1 MKKLISLMI
10 AAIML
15 LSLAACGEAPDSSA
29 AETEPP
35 ETSAPKTEDGRPVT
49 EVTTVDELLDA
60 IAPDTVIELTG
71 QRYMLTEASDY
82 GTGSGSGYYR
92 WDTGDGAELVIENV
106 TGLTIRAANRDT
118 CIVTEPRWVNVLHF
132 IGCED
137 ITLEGFTAGHT
148 DGAYCSGGVLCFE
161 NTKGVTVDGCSLY
174 GCGTEGVT
182 TYSCEDVAV
191 TGSEIWN
198 CSQGAAFIYDS
209 KNVSFDNCDFHG
221 ITAEF
226 GMFRTIDSDKFALLN
241 STIRDSS
248 GDVFFNSSRSS
259 GVYIGGCEVSGN
271 KFRNMFAS
279 ELVPV
284 TVEGCTLGDNDI
296 IDWYADMEKLGS
308 LYENSKAVDPD
319 GNVYTY
325 SELQEMQKTENAV
338 WNAYVPEVAS
348 TPDVAVSEDGKVH
361 VTTVDEFLAA
371 IAPDTTIYLE
381 PGVYDLSTAAGCGV
395 TETDRYRWD
404 LRFDGPSLVITGVDG
419 LTIEGAGAESVTIAA
434 VPRYADVLG
443 FERCAGLT
451 LRGFTAG
458 HTEEKG
464 YCTGGVLY
472 FDLCDDAVIDGCA
485 LFGCGIMGIT
495 AGSCADMNVSN
506 TEIYD
511 CEYGAVTLN
520 DSNAV
525 FDSCDI
531 HDNGGPDFQLY
542 NSTAIVDGKEQ
553 TASLT
558 TPKAPAD

>member
-15 LSLAACGEAPDSSA
+15 FSLAACGEAPAAPA

-35 ETSAPKTEDGRPVT
+35 ETSAPKAEDGRTVI
-49 EVTTVDELLDA
+49 EVTTVDELLAA

-132 IGCED
+132 IDCED
-137 ITLEGFTAGHT
+137 IALEGFTAGHT
-148 DGAYCSGGVLCFE
+148 DGAYCSGGVLCLE

-182 TYSCEDVAV
+182 TYSCKDVAV

-226 GMFRTIDSDKFALLN
+226 GMFRTIDSEKFALLN

-271 KFRNMFAS
+271 KFRDMFAS
-279 ELVPV
+279 ELIPV
-284 TVEGCTLGDNDI
+284 TVEDCALGDNDI

-308 LYENSKAVDPD
+308 LYENSKAVDPE

-325 SELQEMQKTENAV
+325 SELQEMQKTDNAV
-338 WNAYVPEVAS
+338 WNAYAPEVS
-348 TPDVAVSEDGKVH
+348 TPELSVSEDGKVH

-381 PGVYDLSTAAGCGV
+381 AGTYDLSTAAGCGV

-464 YCTGGVLY
+464 ACTGGVLY

-525 FDSCDI
+525 FDNCDI

-542 NSTAIVDGKEQ
+542 GSTAIVDGKEQ
-553 TASLT
+553 TA
-558 TPKAPAD
+558 

>member
-1 MKKLISLMI
+1 
-10 AAIML
+10 ML
-15 LSLAACGEAPDSSA
+15 LSLAACGEAPASSV
-29 AETEPP
+29 AETEPT
-35 ETSAPKTEDGRPVT
+35 ETSAPKTEDGRPVV
-49 EVTTVDELLDA
+49 EVTTVDELLAA

-132 IGCED
+132 IDCED
-137 ITLEGFTAGHT
+137 IALEGFTAGHT

-221 ITAEF
+221 VTAEF

-271 KFRNMFAS
+271 KFRDMFAS
-279 ELVPV
+279 ELIPV
-284 TVEGCTLGDNDI
+284 TVEGCALGDNDI

-325 SELQEMQKTENAV
+325 SELQNMQKTENAV
-338 WNAYVPEVAS
+338 WNAYVPEVAG

-395 TETDRYRWD
+395 TGTDRYHWD

-419 LTIEGAGAESVTIAA
+419 LTIEGAGVGSVTIAA

-472 FDLCDDAVIDGCA
+472 FDLCDNAVIDGCA

-495 AGSCADMNVSN
+495 AGNCADMNVSN

-525 FDSCDI
+525 FDNCDI

-542 NSTAIVDGKEQ
+542 NSTAVVDGKEQ
-553 TASLT
+553 HA
-558 TPKAPAD
+558 

>member
-49 EVTTVDELLDA
+49 EVTTVDELLAA

-248 GDVFFNSSRSS
+248 GDIFFNSSRSS

-271 KFRNMFAS
+271 KFRDMFAS
-279 ELVPV
+279 ELIPV
-284 TVEGCTLGDNDI
+284 TVEGCALGDNDI

-308 LYENSKAVDPD
+308 LYENSKAVDHER
-319 GNVYTY
+319 NVYSY
-325 SELQEMQKTENAV
+325 SELQNVQKTKNAV
-338 WNAYVPEVAS
+338 WNAYVPEVS
-348 TPDVAVSEDGKVH
+348 TPEVAVSEDGKVH

-495 AGSCADMNVSN
+495 ASNCDDMNVSN

-542 NSTAIVDGKEQ
+542 GSTAIVDGKEQ
-553 TASLT
+553 TA
-558 TPKAPAD
+558 

>member
-10 AAIML
+10 AVLML
-15 LSLAACGEAPDSSA
+15 FSLAACGEAPASSV
-29 AETEPP
+29 AETEPT
-35 ETSAPKTEDGRPVT
+35 ETSAPKTEGGRPVT
-49 EVTTVDELLDA
+49 EVTTVDELLAA

-82 GTGSGSGYYR
+82 GTGSGFGYYR

-182 TYSCEDVAV
+182 TYSCEDVTV

-248 GDVFFNSSRSS
+248 GDVFFNSSRSG

-271 KFRNMFAS
+271 KFRDMFAS
-279 ELVPV
+279 ELIPV
-284 TVEGCTLGDNDI
+284 TVEGCALGDNDI

-371 IAPDTTIYLE
+371 IAPDTIIYLE
-381 PGVYDLSTAAGCGV
+381 PGTYDLSTAAGCGV

-443 FERCAGLT
+443 FERCADLT

-472 FDLCDDAVIDGCA
+472 FDLCDDAAIDGCA

-495 AGSCADMNVSN
+495 ASSCTDMNVSN

-525 FDSCDI
+525 FDNCDI

-553 TASLT
+553 IS
-558 TPKAPAD
+558 

>member
-10 AAIML
+10 AVIML
-15 LSLAACGEAPDSSA
+15 FSLAACGETPASPA
-29 AETEPP
+29 AETEPL
-35 ETSAPKTEDGRPVT
+35 ETPAPKTEDGRPVI
-49 EVTTVDELLDA
+49 EAATVDELLAA

-106 TGLTIRAANRDT
+106 TGLIIRAASRDT

-132 IGCED
+132 IDCED

-148 DGAYCSGGVLCFE
+148 DGGYCSGGVLCFE
-161 NTKGVTVDGCSLY
+161 NTKAVTVDGCSLY

-182 TYSCEDVAV
+182 TYSCENVAV

-226 GMFRTIDSDKFALLN
+226 GMFRTVDSDRFALLN

-248 GDVFFNSSRSS
+248 GDVFFNSSCSS

-271 KFRNMFAS
+271 KFRDMFAS
-279 ELVPV
+279 ELVPI
-284 TVEGCTLGDNDI
+284 TVEGCALGDNDI

-308 LYENSKAVDPD
+308 LCENSKAVDPE
-319 GNVYTY
+319 GNVYAY
-325 SELQEMQKTENAV
+325 SELQNMQKTENAV
-338 WNAYVPEVAS
+338 WNAHVSEVD
-348 TPDVAVSEDGKVH
+348 TPDVAAGEDGKVH

-381 PGVYDLSTAAGCGV
+381 PGTYDLSTAEGYGV
-395 TETDRYRWD
+395 SETERYHWD
-404 LRFDGPSLVITGVDG
+404 LRYDGPSLVITGVDG

-434 VPRYADVLG
+434 VPRYADVLS
-443 FERCAGLT
+443 FERCSGLT

-464 YCTGGVLY
+464 ECTGGVLY
-472 FDLCDDAVIDGCA
+472 FDLCDNAAIEGCA

-495 AGSCADMNVSN
+495 ASNCAGMNVST

-511 CEYGAVTLN
+511 CAYGAVTLN
-520 DSNAV
+520 DSTAV
-525 FDSCDI
+525 FDGCDI

-542 NSTAIVDGKEQ
+542 GSTAVVDGKEQ
-553 TASLT
+553 TA
-558 TPKAPAD
+558 

>member
-10 AAIML
+10 AAIMF

-553 TASLT
+553 TA
-558 TPKAPAD
+558 

>member
-15 LSLAACGEAPDSSA
+15 LSLAACGEAPASSV
-29 AETEPP
+29 AETEPT

-49 EVTTVDELLDA
+49 EVTTVDELLAA
-60 IAPDTVIELTG
+60 IAPNTVIELTG

-132 IGCED
+132 IDCED
-137 ITLEGFTAGHT
+137 IALEGFTAGHT

-284 TVEGCTLGDNDI
+284 TVEGCALGDNDI

-525 FDSCDI
+525 FDNCDI

-542 NSTAIVDGKEQ
+542 GSTAIVDGKEQ
-553 TASLT
+553 TA
-558 TPKAPAD
+558 

>member
-49 EVTTVDELLDA
+49 EVTTVDELLAA

-284 TVEGCTLGDNDI
+284 TVEGCALGDNDI

-308 LYENSKAVDPD
+308 LYENSKAVDHER
-319 GNVYTY
+319 NVYSY
-325 SELQEMQKTENAV
+325 SELQNMQKTENAV
-338 WNAYVPEVAS
+338 WNAYVPEVS
-348 TPDVAVSEDGKVH
+348 TPEVAVSEDGKVH

-495 AGSCADMNVSN
+495 ASNCDDMNVSN

-525 FDSCDI
+525 FDNCDI

-553 TASLT
+553 TA
-558 TPKAPAD
+558 

>member
-49 EVTTVDELLDA
+49 EVTTVDELLAA

-271 KFRNMFAS
+271 KFRDMFAS
-279 ELVPV
+279 ELIPV
-284 TVEGCTLGDNDI
+284 TVEGCALGDNDI

-308 LYENSKAVDPD
+308 LYENSKAVDHER
-319 GNVYTY
+319 NVYSY
-325 SELQEMQKTENAV
+325 SELQNMQKTENAV
-338 WNAYVPEVAS
+338 WNAYVPEVS
-348 TPDVAVSEDGKVH
+348 TPEVAVSEDGKVH

-495 AGSCADMNVSN
+495 ASNCDDMNVSN

-525 FDSCDI
+525 FDNCDI

-542 NSTAIVDGKEQ
+542 GSTAIVDGKEQ
-553 TASLT
+553 TA
-558 TPKAPAD
+558 

>member
-71 QRYMLTEASDY
+71 QRYMLTEASNY

-226 GMFRTIDSDKFALLN
+226 GMFRTIDSEKFALLN

-271 KFRNMFAS
+271 KFRDMFAS
-279 ELVPV
+279 ELIPV
-284 TVEGCTLGDNDI
+284 TVEGCALGDNDI

-308 LYENSKAVDPD
+308 LYENSKAVDHER
-319 GNVYTY
+319 NVYSY
-325 SELQEMQKTENAV
+325 SELQNMQKTENAV
-338 WNAYVPEVAS
+338 WNAYVPEVS
-348 TPDVAVSEDGKVH
+348 TPEVAVSEDGKVH

-495 AGSCADMNVSN
+495 ASNCDDMNVSN

-542 NSTAIVDGKEQ
+542 GSTAIVDGKEQ
-553 TASLT
+553 TA
-558 TPKAPAD
+558 

>member
-49 EVTTVDELLDA
+49 EVTTVDELLAA

-271 KFRNMFAS
+271 KLRDMFAS
-279 ELVPV
+279 ELIPV
-284 TVEGCTLGDNDI
+284 TVEGCALGDNDI

-308 LYENSKAVDPD
+308 LYENSKAVDHER
-319 GNVYTY
+319 NVYSY
-325 SELQEMQKTENAV
+325 SELQNMQKTENAV
-338 WNAYVPEVAS
+338 WNAYVPEVS
-348 TPDVAVSEDGKVH
+348 TPEVAVSEDGKVH

-381 PGVYDLSTAAGCGV
+381 PGVYDLNTAAGCGV

-495 AGSCADMNVSN
+495 ASNCDDMNVSN

-525 FDSCDI
+525 FDNCDI

-542 NSTAIVDGKEQ
+542 GSTAIVDGKEQ
-553 TASLT
+553 TA
-558 TPKAPAD
+558 

>member
-29 AETEPP
+29 EETEPP

-49 EVTTVDELLDA
+49 EVTTVDEMLAA

-271 KFRNMFAS
+271 KFRDMFAS
-279 ELVPV
+279 ELIPV
-284 TVEGCTLGDNDI
+284 TVEGCALGDNDI

-308 LYENSKAVDPD
+308 LYENSKAVDHER
-319 GNVYTY
+319 NVYSY
-325 SELQEMQKTENAV
+325 SELQNMQKTENAV
-338 WNAYVPEVAS
+338 WNAYVPEVS
-348 TPDVAVSEDGKVH
+348 TPEVAVSEDGKVH
-361 VTTVDEFLAA
+361 VMTVDEFLAA

-381 PGVYDLSTAAGCGV
+381 PGVYDLSTAAG
-395 TETDRYRWD
+395 
-404 LRFDGPSLVITGVDG
+404 
-419 LTIEGAGAESVTIAA
+419 
-434 VPRYADVLG
+434 
-443 FERCAGLT
+443 
-451 LRGFTAG
+451 
-458 HTEEKG
+458 
-464 YCTGGVLY
+464 
-472 FDLCDDAVIDGCA
+472 
-485 LFGCGIMGIT
+485 
-495 AGSCADMNVSN
+495 
-506 TEIYD
+506 
-511 CEYGAVTLN
+511 
-520 DSNAV
+520 
-525 FDSCDI
+525 
-531 HDNGGPDFQLY
+531 
-542 NSTAIVDGKEQ
+542 
-553 TASLT
+553 
-558 TPKAPAD
+558 

>member
-35 ETSAPKTEDGRPVT
+35 ETSAPKTEDGRTVT

-137 ITLEGFTAGHT
+137 ITLEGFIAGHT

-248 GDVFFNSSRSS
+248 GDIFFNSSRSS

-271 KFRNMFAS
+271 KFRDMFAS
-279 ELVPV
+279 ELIPV
-284 TVEGCTLGDNDI
+284 TVEDCALGDNDI

-308 LYENSKAVDPD
+308 LYENSKAVDHER
-319 GNVYTY
+319 NVYSY
-325 SELQEMQKTENAV
+325 SELQNMQKTENAV
-338 WNAYVPEVAS
+338 WNAYVPEVS
-348 TPDVAVSEDGKVH
+348 TPEVAVSEDGKVH

-495 AGSCADMNVSN
+495 ASNCDDMNVSN

-525 FDSCDI
+525 FDNCDI

-542 NSTAIVDGKEQ
+542 GSTAIVDGKEQ
-553 TASLT
+553 TA
-558 TPKAPAD
+558 

>member
-49 EVTTVDELLDA
+49 EVTTVDELLAA

-132 IGCED
+132 IDCED

-271 KFRNMFAS
+271 KFRDMFAS
-279 ELVPV
+279 ELIPV
-284 TVEGCTLGDNDI
+284 TVEGCALGDNDI

-308 LYENSKAVDPD
+308 LYENSKAVDHER
-319 GNVYTY
+319 NVYSY
-325 SELQEMQKTENAV
+325 SELQNMQKTENAV
-338 WNAYVPEVAS
+338 WNAYVPEVS
-348 TPDVAVSEDGKVH
+348 TPEVAVSEDGKVH
-361 VTTVDEFLAA
+361 VRTVDEFLAA

-495 AGSCADMNVSN
+495 ASNCDDMNVSN

-525 FDSCDI
+525 FDNCDI

-542 NSTAIVDGKEQ
+542 GSTAIVDGKEQ
-553 TASLT
+553 TA
-558 TPKAPAD
+558 

>member
-10 AAIML
+10 AVIML
-15 LSLAACGEAPDSSA
+15 FSLAACGETPASPA
-29 AETEPP
+29 AETEPT
-35 ETSAPKTEDGRPVT
+35 ETPTPRIEDGRAVT
-49 EVTTVDELLDA
+49 EAATVDEFLAA

-82 GTGSGSGYYR
+82 GTCSGSGYYR

-132 IGCED
+132 IDCED

-161 NTKGVTVDGCSLY
+161 NTKAVTVDGCSLY

-182 TYSCEDVAV
+182 TYGCEDVAV

-209 KNVSFDNCDFHG
+209 KDVSFDNCDFHG

-271 KFRNMFAS
+271 KFRDMFAS
-279 ELVPV
+279 ELVPI

-308 LYENSKAVDPD
+308 LYENSKAVDPE
-319 GNVYTY
+319 GNIYTY
-325 SELQEMQKTENAV
+325 SELQNMQKTENAV
-338 WNAYVPEVAS
+338 WNAYAPEADAPE
-348 TPDVAVSEDGKVH
+348 TAVGEDGKVH

-381 PGVYDLSTAAGCGV
+381 PGTYDLSTAAGYGV
-395 TETDRYRWD
+395 SGTERYHWDMRW
-404 LRFDGPSLVITGVDG
+404 DGPSLVITGVDG

-443 FERCAGLT
+443 FERCSGLT

-464 YCTGGVLY
+464 ECTGGVLC

-495 AGSCADMNVSN
+495 ASSCDNMNVSN

-511 CEYGAVTLN
+511 CTYGAVTLN
-520 DSNAV
+520 DSTAV
-525 FDSCDI
+525 FDGCDI

-542 NSTAIVDGKEQ
+542 GSTAVVDGKEQ
-553 TASLT
+553 TA
-558 TPKAPAD
+558 

>member
-15 LSLAACGEAPDSSA
+15 FSLAACGEAPAAPA
-29 AETEPP
+29 AETEPA
-35 ETSAPKTEDGRPVT
+35 ETPLPKTEDGRPVT
-49 EVTTVDELLDA
+49 EVTTVDELLAA

-92 WDTGDGAELVIENV
+92 WDTGGGAELVIENV

-248 GDVFFNSSRSS
+248 GDIFFNSSRSS

-271 KFRNMFAS
+271 KFRDMFAS
-279 ELVPV
+279 ELIPV
-284 TVEGCTLGDNDI
+284 TVEGCALGDNDI

-308 LYENSKAVDPD
+308 LYENSKAVDHER
-319 GNVYTY
+319 NVYSY
-325 SELQEMQKTENAV
+325 SELQNMQKTENAV
-338 WNAYVPEVAS
+338 WNAYVPEVS
-348 TPDVAVSEDGKVH
+348 TPEVAVSEDGKVH

-395 TETDRYRWD
+395 SGTDRYRWD

-472 FDLCDDAVIDGCA
+472 FDLCDEAVIDGCA

-495 AGSCADMNVSN
+495 ASNCDDMNVSN

-553 TASLT
+553 IS
-558 TPKAPAD
+558 

>member
-35 ETSAPKTEDGRPVT
+35 ETSAPKTEDGRTVT

-271 KFRNMFAS
+271 KFRDMFAS
-279 ELVPV
+279 ELIPV
-284 TVEGCTLGDNDI
+284 TVEGCALGDNDI

-308 LYENSKAVDPD
+308 LYENSKAVDHER
-319 GNVYTY
+319 NVYSY
-325 SELQEMQKTENAV
+325 SELQNMQKTENAV
-338 WNAYVPEVAS
+338 WNAYVPEVS
-348 TPDVAVSEDGKVH
+348 TPEVAVSEDGKVH

-495 AGSCADMNVSN
+495 ASNCDDMNVSN

-525 FDSCDI
+525 FDNCDI

-542 NSTAIVDGKEQ
+542 GSTAIVDGKEQ
-553 TASLT
+553 TA
-558 TPKAPAD
+558 

>member
-15 LSLAACGEAPDSSA
+15 FSLAACGEAPAAPA

-35 ETSAPKTEDGRPVT
+35 ETSAPKAEDGRTVI

-118 CIVTEPRWVNVLHF
+118 CIVTEPRWVN
-132 IGCED
+132 D

-221 ITAEF
+221 FTAEF

-271 KFRNMFAS
+271 KFRDMFAS
-279 ELVPV
+279 ELIPV
-284 TVEGCTLGDNDI
+284 TVEGCALGDNDI

-308 LYENSKAVDPD
+308 LYENSKAVDPE

-325 SELQEMQKTENAV
+325 SELQEMQKTDNAV
-338 WNAYVPEVAS
+338 WNAYAPEVS
-348 TPDVAVSEDGKVH
+348 TPELSVSEDGKVH

-381 PGVYDLSTAAGCGV
+381 AGTYDLSTAEGYGV
-395 TETDRYRWD
+395 SGTERYHWE

-495 AGSCADMNVSN
+495 ASNCDDMNVSN

-525 FDSCDI
+525 FDNCDI

-542 NSTAIVDGKEQ
+542 GSTAIVDGKEQ
-553 TASLT
+553 TA
-558 TPKAPAD
+558 

>member
-49 EVTTVDELLDA
+49 EVTTVDELLAA

-248 GDVFFNSSRSS
+248 GDIFFNSSRSS

-271 KFRNMFAS
+271 KFRDMFAS
-279 ELVPV
+279 ELIPV
-284 TVEGCTLGDNDI
+284 TVEGCALGDNDI

-308 LYENSKAVDPD
+308 LYENSKAVDHER
-319 GNVYTY
+319 NVYSY
-325 SELQEMQKTENAV
+325 SELQNMQKTENAV
-338 WNAYVPEVAS
+338 WNAYVPEVS
-348 TPDVAVSEDGKVH
+348 TPEVAVSEDGKVH

-495 AGSCADMNVSN
+495 ASSCADMNVSN

-525 FDSCDI
+525 FDNCDI

-542 NSTAIVDGKEQ
+542 GSTAIVDGKEQ
-553 TASLT
+553 TA
-558 TPKAPAD
+558 

>member
-35 ETSAPKTEDGRPVT
+35 ETSAPKTEDGRTVT
-49 EVTTVDELLDA
+49 EVTTVDELLAA

-71 QRYMLTEASDY
+71 QRYILTEASDY

-284 TVEGCTLGDNDI
+284 TVEGCALGDNDI

-348 TPDVAVSEDGKVH
+348 TPEVAVSEDGKVH

-525 FDSCDI
+525 FDNCDI

-553 TASLT
+553 TA
-558 TPKAPAD
+558 

>member
-10 AAIML
+10 AAIIL

-271 KFRNMFAS
+271 KFRDMFAS
-279 ELVPV
+279 ELIPV
-284 TVEGCTLGDNDI
+284 TVEGCALGDNDI

-308 LYENSKAVDPD
+308 LYENSKAVDHER
-319 GNVYTY
+319 NVYSY
-325 SELQEMQKTENAV
+325 SELQNMQKTENAV
-338 WNAYVPEVAS
+338 WNAYVPEVS
-348 TPDVAVSEDGKVH
+348 TPEVAVSEDGKVH

-495 AGSCADMNVSN
+495 ASNCDDMNVSN

-525 FDSCDI
+525 FDNCDI

-542 NSTAIVDGKEQ
+542 GSTAIVDGKEQ
-553 TASLT
+553 TA
-558 TPKAPAD
+558 

>member
-49 EVTTVDELLDA
+49 EVTTVDELLAA

-106 TGLTIRAANRDT
+106 TGLNIRAANRDT

-248 GDVFFNSSRSS
+248 GDIFFNSSRSS

-271 KFRNMFAS
+271 KFRDMFAS
-279 ELVPV
+279 ELIPV
-284 TVEGCTLGDNDI
+284 TVEGCALGDNDI

-308 LYENSKAVDPD
+308 LYENSKAVDHER
-319 GNVYTY
+319 NVYSY
-325 SELQEMQKTENAV
+325 SELQNMQKTENAV
-338 WNAYVPEVAS
+338 WNAYVPEVS
-348 TPDVAVSEDGKVH
+348 TPEVAVSEDGKVH

-553 TASLT
+553 TA
-558 TPKAPAD
+558 

>member
-49 EVTTVDELLDA
+49 EVTTVDELLAA

-71 QRYMLTEASDY
+71 QRYMPTEASDY

-271 KFRNMFAS
+271 KFRDMFAS
-279 ELVPV
+279 ELIPV
-284 TVEGCTLGDNDI
+284 TVEGCALGDNDI

-308 LYENSKAVDPD
+308 LYENSKAVDHER
-319 GNVYTY
+319 NVYSY
-325 SELQEMQKTENAV
+325 SELQNMQKTENAV
-338 WNAYVPEVAS
+338 WNAYVPEVS
-348 TPDVAVSEDGKVH
+348 TPEVAVSEDGKVH

-495 AGSCADMNVSN
+495 ASNCDDMNVSN

-525 FDSCDI
+525 FDNCDI

-542 NSTAIVDGKEQ
+542 GSTAIVDGKEQ
-553 TASLT
+553 TA
-558 TPKAPAD
+558 

>member
-49 EVTTVDELLDA
+49 EVTTVDELLAA

-259 GVYIGGCEVSGN
+259 GVYIGGCEVSNN
-271 KFRNMFAS
+271 KFRDMFAS
-279 ELVPV
+279 ELVPI

-308 LYENSKAVDPD
+308 LYENSKAVDHER
-319 GNVYTY
+319 NVYSY
-325 SELQEMQKTENAV
+325 SELQNMQKTENAV
-338 WNAYVPEVAS
+338 WNAYVPEVS
-348 TPDVAVSEDGKVH
+348 TPEVAVSEDGKVH

-495 AGSCADMNVSN
+495 ASNCDDMNVSN

-542 NSTAIVDGKEQ
+542 GSTAIVDGKEQ
-553 TASLT
+553 TA
-558 TPKAPAD
+558 

>member
-1 MKKLISLMI
+1 MKKLLSLMI

-15 LSLAACGEAPDSSA
+15 LSLAACGEAPAAPA
-29 AETEPP
+29 AETEPS
-35 ETSAPKTEDGRPVT
+35 ETPAPRSEDGRPVV
-49 EVTTVDELLDA
+49 EVTTVDELLAA
-60 IAPDTVIELTG
+60 IAPNTVIELTG
-71 QRYMLTEASDY
+71 QRYMLTEASTY
-82 GTGSGSGYYR
+82 GKDSGSEYYR
-92 WDTGDGAELVIENV
+92 WNGWDTGDGAELVIENV

-118 CIVTEPRWVNVLHF
+118 CIVTEPRWVNVLQF

-137 ITLEGFTAGHT
+137 ISLEGFTAGHT
-148 DGAYCSGGVLCFE
+148 DGAYCSGGVLYFDS
-161 NTKGVTVDGCSLY
+161 TKSVTVDGCSLY
-174 GCGTEGVT
+174 GCGTEGVAA
-182 TYSCEDVAV
+182 YGCEDITV

-198 CSQGAAFIYDS
+198 CSQGAVFIYDS

-221 ITAEF
+221 ITAEL
-226 GMFRTIDSDKFALLN
+226 GMFRIIESNKFALLN
-241 STIRDSS
+241 STVRDSS
-248 GDVFFNSSRSS
+248 GDIFISNSGAS
-259 GVYIGGCEVSGN
+259 GVYIGGCEVSNN
-271 KFRNMFAS
+271 KFRDMFAS
-279 ELVPV
+279 ELIPV
-284 TVEGCTLGDNDI
+284 TVEGCALGDNDI

-308 LYENSKAVDPD
+308 LYENSKAVDPE
-319 GNVYTY
+319 GNVYSY
-325 SELQEMQKTENAV
+325 SELQDMQKTENAV
-338 WNAYVPEVAS
+338 WNAYVPEVSA
-348 TPDVAVSEDGKVH
+348 PEVAVSEDGKVH

-381 PGVYDLSTAAGCGV
+381 PGVYDLSTAAGYGV
-395 TETDRYRWD
+395 SGTDRYHWD

-495 AGSCADMNVSN
+495 ASNCADMNVSN

-520 DSNAV
+520 DSTAV
-525 FDSCDI
+525 FDGCDI

-542 NSTAIVDGKEQ
+542 NSTAVVDGKEQ
-553 TASLT
+553 IS
-558 TPKAPAD
+558 

>member
-92 WDTGDGAELVIENV
+92 WDTGDGAEFVIENV

-271 KFRNMFAS
+271 KFRDMFAS
-279 ELVPV
+279 ELIPV
-284 TVEGCTLGDNDI
+284 TVEGCALGDNDI

-308 LYENSKAVDPD
+308 LYENSKAVDHER
-319 GNVYTY
+319 NVYSY
-325 SELQEMQKTENAV
+325 SELQNMQKTENAV
-338 WNAYVPEVAS
+338 WNAYVPEVS
-348 TPDVAVSEDGKVH
+348 TPEVAVSEDGKVH

-495 AGSCADMNVSN
+495 ASNCDDMNVSN

-525 FDSCDI
+525 FDNCDI

-542 NSTAIVDGKEQ
+542 GSTAIVDGKEQ
-553 TASLT
+553 TA
-558 TPKAPAD
+558 

>member
-29 AETEPP
+29 AETEPA
-35 ETSAPKTEDGRPVT
+35 ETPAPKTEDGRTVI
-49 EVTTVDELLDA
+49 EVTTVDELLNA

-132 IGCED
+132 IDCED

-271 KFRNMFAS
+271 KFRDMFAS
-279 ELVPV
+279 ELIPV
-284 TVEGCTLGDNDI
+284 TVEGCALGDNDI

-348 TPDVAVSEDGKVH
+348 TPEVAVSEDGKVH

-381 PGVYDLSTAAGCGV
+381 AGTYDLSTAEGYGV
-395 TETDRYRWD
+395 SRTERYHWE

-434 VPRYADVLG
+434 VPRYADVLS

-553 TASLT
+553 TA
-558 TPKAPAD
+558 

>member
-15 LSLAACGEAPDSSA
+15 LSLAACGEAPAAPA

-35 ETSAPKTEDGRPVT
+35 ETSAPKTEDGRTVI

-106 TGLTIRAANRDT
+106 TGLTIRAANRYT

-132 IGCED
+132 IDCED
-137 ITLEGFTAGHT
+137 IALEGFTAGHT

-271 KFRNMFAS
+271 KFRDMFAS
-279 ELVPV
+279 ELIPV
-284 TVEGCTLGDNDI
+284 TVEGCALGDNDI

-308 LYENSKAVDPD
+308 LYENSKAVDHER
-319 GNVYTY
+319 NVYSY
-325 SELQEMQKTENAV
+325 SELQNMQKTENAV
-338 WNAYVPEVAS
+338 WNAYVPEVS
-348 TPDVAVSEDGKVH
+348 TPEVAVSEDGKVH

-495 AGSCADMNVSN
+495 ASNCDDMNVSN

-542 NSTAIVDGKEQ
+542 GSTAIVDGKEQ
-553 TASLT
+553 TA
-558 TPKAPAD
+558 

>member
-49 EVTTVDELLDA
+49 EVTTVDELLAA

-271 KFRNMFAS
+271 KFRDMFAS
-279 ELVPV
+279 ELIPV
-284 TVEGCTLGDNDI
+284 TVEGCALGDNDI

-308 LYENSKAVDPD
+308 LYENSKAVDHER
-319 GNVYTY
+319 NVYSY
-325 SELQEMQKTENAV
+325 SELQNMQKTENAV
-338 WNAYVPEVAS
+338 WNAYVPEVS
-348 TPDVAVSEDGKVH
+348 TPEVAVSEDGKVH

-472 FDLCDDAVIDGCA
+472 FDLCDDAAIDGCA

-495 AGSCADMNVSN
+495 ASNCDDMNVSN

-525 FDSCDI
+525 FDNCDI

-542 NSTAIVDGKEQ
+542 GSTAIVDGKEQ
-553 TASLT
+553 TA
-558 TPKAPAD
+558 

>member
-35 ETSAPKTEDGRPVT
+35 EISAPKTEDGRPVT

-271 KFRNMFAS
+271 KFRDMFAS
-279 ELVPV
+279 ELIPV
-284 TVEGCTLGDNDI
+284 TVEGCALGDNDI

-308 LYENSKAVDPD
+308 LYENSKAVDHER
-319 GNVYTY
+319 NVYSY
-325 SELQEMQKTENAV
+325 SELQNMQKTENAV
-338 WNAYVPEVAS
+338 WNAYVPEVS
-348 TPDVAVSEDGKVH
+348 TPEVAVSEDGKVH

-371 IAPDTTIYLE
+371 IAPDTPIYLE

-495 AGSCADMNVSN
+495 ASNCDDMNVSN

-542 NSTAIVDGKEQ
+542 GSTAIVDGKEQ
-553 TASLT
+553 TA
-558 TPKAPAD
+558 

>member
-35 ETSAPKTEDGRPVT
+35 ETSAPKTEDGRTVI
-49 EVTTVDELLDA
+49 EVTTVDELLNA

-71 QRYMLTEASDY
+71 QRYMLTEASTY

-132 IGCED
+132 IDCED
-137 ITLEGFTAGHT
+137 IALEGFTAGHT

-284 TVEGCTLGDNDI
+284 TVEGCTLGNNDI

-348 TPDVAVSEDGKVH
+348 TPEVAVSEDGKVH

-525 FDSCDI
+525 FDNCDI

-553 TASLT
+553 TA
-558 TPKAPAD
+558 

>member
-15 LSLAACGEAPDSSA
+15 LSLAACGEAPASSV

-35 ETSAPKTEDGRPVT
+35 ETSAPKTEDGRTVI
-49 EVTTVDELLDA
+49 EVTTVDELLAA

-132 IGCED
+132 IDCED
-137 ITLEGFTAGHT
+137 IALEGFTAGHT

-284 TVEGCTLGDNDI
+284 TVEGCALGDNDI

-348 TPDVAVSEDGKVH
+348 TPEVAVSEDGKVH

-451 LRGFTAG
+451 LCGFTAG

-553 TASLT
+553 TE
-558 TPKAPAD
+558 

>member
-49 EVTTVDELLDA
+49 EVTTVDELLAA

-226 GMFRTIDSDKFALLN
+226 FMFRTIDSDKFALLN

-271 KFRNMFAS
+271 KFRDMFAS
-279 ELVPV
+279 ELIPV
-284 TVEGCTLGDNDI
+284 TVEGCALGDNDI

-308 LYENSKAVDPD
+308 LYENSKAVDHER
-319 GNVYTY
+319 NVYSY
-325 SELQEMQKTENAV
+325 SELQNMQKTENAV
-338 WNAYVPEVAS
+338 WNAYVPEVS
-348 TPDVAVSEDGKVH
+348 TPEVAVSEDGKVH

-495 AGSCADMNVSN
+495 ASNCDDMNVSN

-525 FDSCDI
+525 FDNCDI

-542 NSTAIVDGKEQ
+542 GSTAIVDGKEQ
-553 TASLT
+553 TA
-558 TPKAPAD
+558 

>member
-1 MKKLISLMI
+1 MKKLISLII

-35 ETSAPKTEDGRPVT
+35 ETSAPKTEDGRTVT

-82 GTGSGSGYYR
+82 GTDSGSEYYR
-92 WDTGDGAELVIENV
+92 WNGWDTGDGAELVIENV

-118 CIVTEPRWVNVLHF
+118 CIVTEPRWVNVLQF

-137 ITLEGFTAGHT
+137 IALEGFTAGHT

-271 KFRNMFAS
+271 KFRDMFAS
-279 ELVPV
+279 ELIPV
-284 TVEGCTLGDNDI
+284 TVEGCALGDNDI

-308 LYENSKAVDPD
+308 LYENSKAVDHER
-319 GNVYTY
+319 NVYSY
-325 SELQEMQKTENAV
+325 SELQNMQKTENAV
-338 WNAYVPEVAS
+338 WNAYVPEVS
-348 TPDVAVSEDGKVH
+348 TPEVAVSEDGKVH

-495 AGSCADMNVSN
+495 ASNCDDMNVSN

-525 FDSCDI
+525 FDNCDI

-542 NSTAIVDGKEQ
+542 GSTAIVDGKEQ
-553 TASLT
+553 TA
-558 TPKAPAD
+558 

>member
-35 ETSAPKTEDGRPVT
+35 ETSAPKTEDGRTVI
-49 EVTTVDELLDA
+49 EVTTVDELLTA

-92 WDTGDGAELVIENV
+92 WDTGGGAELVIENV

-271 KFRNMFAS
+271 KFRDMFAS
-279 ELVPV
+279 ELIPV
-284 TVEGCTLGDNDI
+284 TVEGCALGDNDI

-308 LYENSKAVDPD
+308 LYENSKAVDHER
-319 GNVYTY
+319 NVYSY
-325 SELQEMQKTENAV
+325 SELQNMQKTENAV
-338 WNAYVPEVAS
+338 WNAYVPEVS
-348 TPDVAVSEDGKVH
+348 TPEVAVSEDGKVH

-495 AGSCADMNVSN
+495 ASNCDDMNVSN

-525 FDSCDI
+525 FDNCDI

-542 NSTAIVDGKEQ
+542 GSTAIVDGKEQ
-553 TASLT
+553 TA
-558 TPKAPAD
+558 

>member
-35 ETSAPKTEDGRPVT
+35 ETSAPKTEDGRTVI

-198 CSQGAAFIYDS
+198 CSQGTAFIYDS

-284 TVEGCTLGDNDI
+284 TVEGCALGDNDI

-348 TPDVAVSEDGKVH
+348 TPEVAVSEDGKVH

-495 AGSCADMNVSN
+495 ASNCDDMNVSN

-553 TASLT
+553 TA
-558 TPKAPAD
+558 

>member
-35 ETSAPKTEDGRPVT
+35 ETSAPKTEDGRTVI
-49 EVTTVDELLDA
+49 EVTTVDELLAA

-221 ITAEF
+221 ITAEL

-248 GDVFFNSSRSS
+248 GDVFFNSSRSG

-271 KFRNMFAS
+271 KFRDMFAS
-279 ELVPV
+279 ELIPV
-284 TVEGCTLGDNDI
+284 TVEGCALGDNDI

-308 LYENSKAVDPD
+308 LYENSKAVDPE

-325 SELQEMQKTENAV
+325 SELQNMQKTENAV
-338 WNAYVPEVAS
+338 WNAYVPEVS
-348 TPDVAVSEDGKVH
+348 TPEVAVSEDGKVH

-495 AGSCADMNVSN
+495 ASNCDDMNVSN

-553 TASLT
+553 TA
-558 TPKAPAD
+558 